1 MTNDTT
7 ISEFVLL
14 GFGEFSKPQV
24 LLFSLFLVIY
34 ILSMVGNFII
44 IILVVI
50 NQHFHTPMYIFLA
63 NLAFMEACCSSA
75 VIPKML
81 SVLLTGDNHILF
93 QSCFIQFYIYAC
105 LEGTECYL
113 LAMMSYDRYLAICK
127 PLDYATLMSWKLSF
141 ILAAVSWAAGLMV
154 STTLTLNILWLS
166 FCGPNKIEHYFCDAI
181 FNIREI
187 SCSDTYLVELSSFI
201 FTYIFTLPPLFLVFT
216 SYTSIIV
223 TILRTSSI
231 TGRQKAF
238 STCSSHLIVVG
249 LYYGTFMLLY
259 LLPRTKKVTHV
270 KKFFSLFHT
279 ALTPMINPLIYSLRN
294 NEVKD
299 ALNSWHKRFISYM
312 SLHNAKF
319 WK

>member
-7 ISEFVLL
+7 ISEFILL

-34 ILSMVGNFII
+34 ILSMIGNFLII
-44 IILVVI
+44 VLVVI

-81 SVLLTGDNHILF
+81 SILLTGDNHILF
-93 QSCFIQFYIYAC
+93 QSCFIQFFIYAC

-127 PLDYATLMSWKLSF
+127 PLHYATLMNVRLNF
-141 ILAAVSWAAGLMV
+141 ILAAVSWVSGLIV
-154 STTLTLNILWLS
+154 STTLTLNMLWLS
-166 FCGPNKIEHYFCDAI
+166 FCGPNKIDHYFCDAI

-187 SCSDTYLVELSSFI
+187 SCSDTYFVELSSFI
-201 FTYIFTLPPLFLVFT
+201 FTYIFTFPPFILILA
-216 SYTSIIV
+216 SYISIIV
-223 TILRTSSI
+223 TILRMSSV

-238 STCSSHLIVVG
+238 STCSSHLIVVC
-249 LYYGTFMLLY
+249 LYYGTMMLVY
-259 LLPRTKKVTHV
+259 LLPRTKKSTHV

-279 ALTPMINPLIYSLRN
+279 ALSPVINPLIYSLRN
-294 NEVKD
+294 KEVKD
-299 ALNSWHKRFISYM
+299 ALSNGFKRFIVCM
-312 SLHNAKF
+312 THHNDK
-319 WK
+319 